1 MKRII
6 IKLKFS
12 DEEFDAIATIIQFI
26 KMKYGLK
33 KTFLNGLVSIIEKEI
48 ENEKLLEEIK
58 KRIGML

>member
-6 IKLKFS
+6 IKFS
-12 DEEFDAIATIIQFI
+12 DEEFDAVAAIVQFI

-33 KTFLNGLVSIIEKEI
+33 ETFLNGLVSIVEKEV
-48 ENEKLLEEIK
+48 EDKKLLEEIK